1 MDIKR
6 VTIKMPKDIHLQ
18 LKILAAQRESTL
30 ENEVIK
36 AVKMYIQSD
45 C

>member
-1 MDIKR
+1 
-6 VTIKMPKDIHLQ
+6 MPKDIHLK

-30 ENEVIK
+30 EIEVIK
-36 AVKMYIQSD
+36 AVEMYIQSD

>member
-1 MDIKR
+1 
-6 VTIKMPKDIHLQ
+6 MPKDTHLK

-36 AVKMYIQSD
+36 AVQMYLQSN

>member
-1 MDIKR
+1 
-6 VTIKMPKDIHLQ
+6 MPKDRHLK

-36 AVKMYIQSD
+36 AVEMYLQSN

>member
-1 MDIKR
+1 
-6 VTIKMPKDIHLQ
+6 MPKEIHLK
-18 LKILAAQRESTL
+18 LKVLAAQRESTL
-30 ENEVIK
+30 EKEVIK

>member
-1 MDIKR
+1 
-6 VTIKMPKDIHLQ
+6 MPKDKHLK

-36 AVKMYIQSD
+36 AVEMYLQSN

>member
-6 VTIKMPKDIHLQ
+6 VTIRMSKDVHLK

>member
-1 MDIKR
+1 
-6 VTIKMPKDIHLQ
+6 MPKDIHLK

-36 AVKMYIQSD
+36 AVEMYIQSD
-45 C
+45 SLSS

>member
-1 MDIKR
+1 
-6 VTIKMPKDIHLQ
+6 MPKDNHLK

-36 AVKMYIQSD
+36 AVEMYLQSN

>member
-6 VTIKMPKDIHLQ
+6 ITIKMPKDIHLQ

>member
-1 MDIKR
+1 
-6 VTIKMPKDIHLQ
+6 MPKECHLQ

-36 AVKMYIQSD
+36 AVQMYIQSD
-45 C
+45 CKTS